1 MNDSETQRG
10 LASPTPLKP
19 LRGSIGV
26 RCLPRMRA
34 VVLAIEDKNT
44 VQNRREWKPSD
55 PNMHID
61 NVDLHT
67 DL

>member
-44 VQNRREWKPSD
+44 VQNRRE
-55 PNMHID
+55 
-61 NVDLHT
+61 
-67 DL
+67 